1 MTRAIGVAVVLA
13 LLRAAPLSSTPQTTA
28 RSAEAD
34 LVSTWTLTALE
45 RGAGGGPATRVANP
59 RGLLILDR
67 AGNAFE
73 FVTSLA
79 TQRGG
84 QVPLAEAQ
92 AAFAGYGGFWGQ
104 YRVDAT
110 QRTMT
115 YRAESGIHP
124 NLGGREF
131 SRSYA
136 LDANR
141 LTITSVEEPNVP
153 SGTRW
158 TWERVPPIDNLSPLY
173 RNVVGF
179 WRHIVEK
186 RMNPAT
192 GASGAETRR
201 SPSVIVYT
209 PSGFVG
215 VHFPP
220 LNRKPFAADIPTPEE
235 AQAAL
240 RGYIGYYGALTVY
253 PGQVFHNI
261 LAGVSPVG
269 GSILRRS
276 AEINGDELIV
286 QLPRTRTQQGDG
298 EAQTVVVLKRLSGAA
313 DMLPR

>member
-1 MTRAIGVAVVLA
+1 MTRAIGVVLVLA
-13 LLRAAPLSSTPQTTA
+13 LLGAAHLSSAPQTTVQPA
-28 RSAEAD
+28 GAD
-34 LVSTWTLTALE
+34 LVSTWTLTAWE
-45 RGAGGGPATRVANP
+45 RSAGGGPAARVANP

-104 YRVDAT
+104 YRVDAA

-115 YRAESGIHP
+115 YRAEHGLHP

-131 SRSYA
+131 SRSFV
-136 LDANR
+136 LDDNR
-141 LTITSVEEPNVP
+141 LTITSIAEPNTPV
-153 SGTRW
+153 GTRW

-186 RMNPAT
+186 RVNPAT

-209 PSGFVG
+209 PAGFVG

-220 LNRKPFAADIPTPEE
+220 LNRKPFTADAPTPEE

-261 LAGVSPVG
+261 LGGVSPVG

-276 AEINGDELIV
+276 AEINGDELVV
-286 QLPRTRTQQGDG
+286 QLPRTRNQQGD

>member
-1 MTRAIGVAVVLA
+1 M
-13 LLRAAPLSSTPQTTA
+13 
-28 RSAEAD
+28 
-34 LVSTWTLTALE
+34 
-45 RGAGGGPATRVANP
+45 ANP

-67 AGNAFE
+67 AGNVFE

-115 YRAESGIHP
+115 YRAEHGVHP

-131 SRSYA
+131 SRSFA
-136 LDANR
+136 LDGDR
-141 LTITSVEEPNVP
+141 LTITSVAEPNVP

-173 RNVVGF
+173 RSVVGF

-186 RMNPAT
+186 RVNPTT
-192 GASGAETRR
+192 GATGAETRR

-209 PSGFVG
+209 PAGFVG

-220 LNRKPFAADIPTPEE
+220 LNRKPFAADAPTPEE

-261 LAGVSPVG
+261 LGGVSPVG

-276 AEINGDELIV
+276 AVINGDELTV
-286 QLPRTRTQQGDG
+286 QLPRTRNQQGD
-298 EAQTVVVLKRLSGAA
+298 EAQTVVTLKRLSGAA

>member
-1 MTRAIGVAVVLA
+1 MTRGIGVVLVLA
-13 LLRAAPLSSTPQTTA
+13 LFGAAHPSSAPQTTA
-28 RSAEAD
+28 PPAQAD
-34 LVSTWTLTALE
+34 LVSTWTLTTLE
-45 RGAGGGPATRVANP
+45 RGSGGSAATRVANP

-67 AGNAFE
+67 AGNVFE

-104 YRVDAT
+104 YRVDAA

-115 YRAESGIHP
+115 YRPEHGLHP

-131 SRSYA
+131 SRSFA
-136 LDANR
+136 LDGDR
-141 LTITSVEEPNVP
+141 LTITSVAEPNVT

-158 TWERVPPIDNLSPLY
+158 TWDRVPPIDNLSPLY

-186 RMNPAT
+186 RVNPAT
-192 GASGAETRR
+192 GAVGAETRR

-220 LNRKPFAADIPTPEE
+220 LNRKPFAADAPTPEE

-261 LAGVSPVG
+261 LGGVSPVG

-286 QLPRTRTQQGDG
+286 QLPRTRNQQGD
-298 EAQTVVVLKRLSGAA
+298 EAQTIVVLKRLSGAA